1 MGRGLLKDRVAI
13 ITGAGQGLGEAI
25 ARELAD
31 EGAAL
36 GLIEINPETLGKVK
50 AELEVKGHPIL
61 AFPMSVTDYDAY
73 ARAIAQIVEKWG
85 HLDILVNNAATCT
98 YATILEDNLEDWRR
112 QIAVD
117 LEAYYM
123 GAKLSAP
130 YMVRQKFGRIIS
142 ITSVQG
148 FAASGTCGA
157 YCSSKGGIIALTKS
171 MAVELAPYNI
181 MVNAI
186 APGTIHTPMSI
197 MDGVDEVTTDV
208 FLNYYVGLR
217 KIPVGRAGEPE
228 DVAGTV
234 VFLASDYCR
243 YMTGEVLV
251 VDGGLTSTF

>member
-1 MGRGLLKDRVAI
+1 MGRGLLNERVAMV
-13 ITGAGQGLGEAI
+13 TGAGQGLGEAI
-25 ARELAD
+25 AHELAD
-31 EGAAL
+31 EGAAV
-36 GLIEINPETLGKVK
+36 GLIEINPETLGRVK
-50 AELEVKGHPIL
+50 TDLESKGHRVL
-61 AFPMSVTDYDAY
+61 AFPISVTDYDSY
-73 ARAIAQIVEKWG
+73 AQAIDQVIEKWG
-85 HLDILVNNAATCT
+85 RLDILVNNAAICT
-98 YATILEDNLEDWRR
+98 YATILEDSLEEWRK

-123 GAKLSAP
+123 GAKLAVP
-130 YMVRQKFGRIIS
+130 TMVEQKYGRIINV
-142 ITSVQG
+142 TSVQG

-157 YCSSKGGIIALTKS
+157 YCSAKGGIISLTKS

-181 MVNAI
+181 LVNAI

-197 MDGVDEVTTDV
+197 MNGVDEITTEV

-217 KIPVGRAGEPE
+217 KIPLGRAGEPE
-228 DVAGTV
+228 EIAGTV

>member
-1 MGRGLLKDRVAI
+1 MGRGLLNDRVAI
-13 ITGAGQGLGEAI
+13 VTGAGQGLGEAI

-36 GLIEINPETLGKVK
+36 GLIEINPDTLATVK
-50 AELEVKGHPIL
+50 ASLETKGYPVL
-61 AFPMSVTDYDAY
+61 AFPISVTDYDAY
-73 ARAIAQIVEKWG
+73 ARAIEQVVQKWG

-98 YATILEDNLEDWRR
+98 YATILDDRLEDWRR

-130 YMVRQKFGRIIS
+130 YMVKQKFGRIIS
-142 ITSVQG
+142 ITSIQA
-148 FAASGTCGA
+148 FEASGTVGA
-157 YCSSKGGIIALTKS
+157 YCAAKGGIISLTKS

-181 MVNAI
+181 LVNAI

-217 KIPVGRAGEPE
+217 KIPLGRAGEPE
-228 DVAGTV
+228 EVAGTA

-251 VDGGLTSTF
+251 VDGGLSSTF